1 MHIKEYICKKIH
13 AIYAVIFILFFIS
26 ILLVPISRINH
37 GDKSILEKRNLAK
50 WPILIVNG
58 KLNEKYGTHFENW
71 LGDRFRGRYEII
83 SAYNKVNNL
92 LLGRLE
98 NSKAMLGNDGF
109 FFYKLENSIANF
121 QNKNLFNKNELE
133 TIRDNIILRRKL
145 LEKHGIKY
153 YVMIAPDKNRVYGEK
168 YPGYIFKYHSQGRA
182 EQLVSYLKKN
192 GIEVIYPLHELTSGK
207 QTGMNYYRYDTHWNT
222 FGAFIGYD
230 SIMKMITNDIPT
242 LRKLSISDFDV
253 VKMEEVSGDLLP
265 MLNLTIKDIDNTN
278 HSNLKLQKK
287 LKYNYKYITN
297 NGTKGVET
305 NNTNPLNQLKL
316 CMLRDSFTSAMEPY
330 FSESFSHS
338 VYIWD
343 QNFNALY
350 EKILQANPD
359 IVIQERVERA
369 LPALKINTPQI
380 GEIITGSSVLEFHIS
395 NLKLK
400 FHVDQ
405 KENREF
411 IVRFR
416 GWAFLHPKKTRNQ
429 KTYLLVE
436 DKTGKQKV
444 FSTGTTIRKDVGK
457 HFKEDLCSYS
467 GFDVLVDKMDLF
479 QGKNIFKLI
488 VVNDNEISISTAFCE
503 FTL

>member
-1 MHIKEYICKKIH
+1 MERYLMRIKEYICKKVH
-13 AIYAVIFILFFIS
+13 TIYAVLFILFFVS
-26 ILLVPISRINH
+26 ILLIPISRINYA
-37 GDKSILEKRNLAK
+37 DKSMIEKRSLAK
-50 WPILIVNG
+50 QPLLLVKG
-58 KLNEKYGTHFENW
+58 KLNEKYGTQFENW
-71 LGDRFRGRYEII
+71 LSDRFRGRYKII
-83 SAYNKVNNL
+83 SAYNKVNNH

-109 FFYKLENSIANF
+109 LFYKGNNSIANY
-121 QNKNLFNKNELE
+121 QNKILFNENELE
-133 TIRDNIILRRKL
+133 TIRDNIVLRRKL

-153 YVMIAPDKNRVYGEK
+153 YVMIAPDKNRIYGEK
-168 YPGYIFKYHSQGRA
+168 YPDYIFKYRPQGRA
-182 EQLVSYLKKN
+182 EQLVSYLKKY
-192 GIEVIYPLHELTSGK
+192 GIEVIYPLHELISGK
-207 QTGMNYYRYDTHWNT
+207 KIGLNYYHYDTHWNT

-230 SIMKMITNDIPT
+230 SIMKMITNDIPM
-242 LRKLSISDFDV
+242 LRKLTIADYDV
-253 VKMEEVSGDLLP
+253 VNMVEASGDLLP

-305 NNTNPLNQLKL
+305 NNTNPLNHLKL
-316 CMLRDSFTSAMEPY
+316 CMLRDSFSSSMEPY

-343 QNFNALY
+343 QNFNAHY
-350 EKILQANPD
+350 EKILQTNPD
-359 IVIQERVERA
+359 IVVQERIERA
-369 LPALKINTPQI
+369 LPDLKINTPQI
-380 GEIITGSSVLEFHIS
+380 GEEITSFSVHKFHNS
-395 NLKLK
+395 NMKLK
-400 FHVDQ
+400 FYVDQ

-411 IVRFR
+411 IARFR

-479 QGKNIFKLI
+479 QGKNKLPR
-488 VVNDNEISISTAFCE
+488 CKMK
-503 FTL
+503 LQ